1 MFLLKKGEAI
11 GESFQSQVQT
21 HTSNETNG
29 IVRTKIQVIEES
41 SSEDEKPKS
50 EEKPASFAS
59 LLNVKINPKL
69 SSEKKEPIVS
79 SEDNTNAIPDMTSLL
94 VSGDVNDSR
103 KDSCGKYRVMVC
115 GTYPVGQSNGYSRV
129 VYYISKFIGKKEDI
143 KLTIYGF
150 QNYNQ
155 TKGQQRSDI
164 PDSVILHD
172 ALAKEDPRRNGFG
185 EKEIAD
191 FLKQNPQDL
200 VIIFNDP
207 VITSSLVQNI
217 VENMSV
223 IERQKF
229 KLVSYMDQVYPYQ
242 RKQYIDLLNTYFD
255 GIIAFTPYWRDT
267 ARSLGIR
274 PEIPIYF
281 FPHGFDTDTYYPI
294 PSNICR
300 VYHQLPM
307 DAFLI
312 LNLNRNQP
320 RKRWDHTMMALAD
333 VIERHQ
339 KLKKEGKDGKEG
351 KTKNV
356 RPIRLVIGTQAQ
368 AFWDTIE
375 ILENE
380 LRRRNLPKE
389 LANEYIHILPNAQQ
403 LSDRDIN
410 VLYNAC
416 DIGLNTCEGEGFGLC
431 QFEHLA
437 LMGPQVAPNI
447 GGFKEFL
454 NAQNSI
460 VVEPKWNYYI
470 DKQRDGIGGIAEI
483 GDPKDYADGIWRY
496 YQNPSML
503 KRHGRKGREEILQHY
518 RWESMV
524 DVFYDVLKLFEK
536 RPKVSIQ

>member
-1 MFLLKKGEAI
+1 MFLLKKGQGL
-11 GESFQSQVQT
+11 GESFQSSQNVPT
-21 HTSNETNG
+21 TT
-29 IVRTKIQVIEES
+29 RTKIQVIEEESDDETTNTSNATSNSLS
-41 SSEDEKPKS
+41 SSFS
-50 EEKPASFAS
+50 SV
-59 LLNVKINPKL
+59 LNVKINPKL
-69 SSEKKEPIVS
+69 TSKATEGIPNLTQSLILGASDKKP
-79 SEDNTNAIPDMTSLL
+79 
-94 VSGDVNDSR
+94 GD
-103 KDSCGKYRVMVC
+103 KYRVMVC
-115 GTYPVGQSNGYSRV
+115 GTYPIGQSNGYSRV
-129 VYYISKFIGKKEDI
+129 VYYICKYIGRKEDI
-143 KLTIYGF
+143 QLTIYGF

-155 TKGQQRSDI
+155 TKGHQRNDI
-164 PDSVILHD
+164 PASVTLHD

-185 EKEIAD
+185 EKEIAQY
-191 FLKQNPQDL
+191 LKEHPQDL
-200 VIIFNDP
+200 VMIFNDP

-217 VENMSV
+217 VENMSLM
-223 IERQKF
+223 ERRQF

-242 RKQYIDLLNTYFD
+242 RKQYIELLNTYFD

-274 PEIPIYF
+274 NEIPIYF
-281 FPHGFDTDTYYPI
+281 FPHGFDSETYYPI

-300 VYHQLPM
+300 IYHQLSL

-320 RKRWDHTMMALAD
+320 RKRWDHTMMALAE

-339 KLKKEGKDGKEG
+339 KLKKDSKS
-351 KTKNV
+351 KNV
-356 RPIRLVIGTQAQ
+356 RPIQLVIGTQAQ
-368 AFWDTIE
+368 GFWDTLE

-380 LRRRNLPKE
+380 LRRRELPKE
-389 LANEYIHILPNAQQ
+389 LASEYIFIVPNAQQ
-403 LSDRDIN
+403 LTDKDIN

-460 VVEPKWNYYI
+460 LVEPKWNYYI
-470 DKQRDGIGGIAEI
+470 DKQRDGIGGLAEV
-483 GDPKDYADGIWRY
+483 GDPKEYADGIWRY
-496 YQNPSML
+496 YQNTSML

-524 DVFYDVLKLFEK
+524 DVFYDVLKRFEK
-536 RPKVSIQ
+536 GPKVAMS

>member
-1 MFLLKKGEAI
+1 MFLLKKGEAV
-11 GESFQSQVQT
+11 GESFQPTTRKRIPVIIEDSDSDSDT
-21 HTSNETNG
+21 KTSSNE
-29 IVRTKIQVIEES
+29 S
-41 SSEDEKPKS
+41 AS
-50 EEKPASFAS
+50 SFAS
-59 LLNVKINPKL
+59 ILNVKINPKL
-69 SSEKKEPIVS
+69 KKDSTTVESV
-79 SEDNTNAIPDMTSLL
+79 IPNITQQLI
-94 VSGDVNDSR
+94 SR
-103 KDSCGKYRVMVC
+103 KPGDKYRVMVC
-115 GTYPVGQSNGYSRV
+115 GTYPIGQSNGYSRV
-129 VYYISKFIGKKEDI
+129 VYYICKYIGRKEDI
-143 KLTIYGF
+143 QLTIYGF

-155 TKGQQRSDI
+155 TKGHQRNDI
-164 PDSVILHD
+164 PEGVILHD

-191 FLKQNPQDL
+191 YLKTHPQDL
-200 VIIFNDP
+200 VMIFNDP

-223 IERQKF
+223 MERRQF

-267 ARSLGIR
+267 ARSLGIK

-281 FPHGFDTDTYYPI
+281 FPHGFDSETYYPI
-294 PSNICR
+294 PSMICR
-300 VYHQLPM
+300 IYHQLSM

-339 KLKKEGKDGKEG
+339 KLKKDPSKAKH
-351 KTKNV
+351 V
-356 RPIRLVIGTQAQ
+356 RPIQLVVGTQAQ
-368 AFWDTIE
+368 GFWDTIE

-380 LRRRNLPKE
+380 LRRRDLPKD
-389 LANEYIHILPNAQQ
+389 LVGEYIFVLPNAQQ
-403 LSDRDIN
+403 LTDRDIN

-460 VVEPKWNYYI
+460 LVEPKWNYYI
-470 DKQRDGIGGIAEI
+470 DKQRDGIGGLAEV

-503 KRHGRKGREEILQHY
+503 KRHGRKGRDEILQHY

-524 DVFYDVLKLFEK
+524 DVFYDVLKLLEK
-536 RPKVSIQ
+536 GQKIATQ

>member
-1 MFLLKKGEAI
+1 MFLLKKGEAV
-11 GESFQSQVQT
+11 GESFQPTTRKKIPVIIEDSDEET
-21 HTSNETNG
+21 SSNTEPIKSESNE
-29 IVRTKIQVIEES
+29 S
-41 SSEDEKPKS
+41 
-50 EEKPASFAS
+50 SFAS

-69 SSEKKEPIVS
+69 KKENV
-79 SEDNTNAIPDMTSLL
+79 IPDITQLL
-94 VSGDVNDSR
+94 TNTETVRKPGD
-103 KDSCGKYRVMVC
+103 KYRVMVC
-115 GTYPVGQSNGYSRV
+115 GTYPIGQSNGYSRV
-129 VYYISKFIGKKEDI
+129 VYYMCKYIGRKEDI
-143 KLTIYGF
+143 QLTIYGF

-155 TKGQQRSDI
+155 TKGHQRNDI

-191 FLKQNPQDL
+191 YLKTHPQDL

-217 VENMSV
+217 VENMSLM
-223 IERQKF
+223 ERRRF

-267 ARSLGIR
+267 ARSLGIK

-281 FPHGFDTDTYYPI
+281 FPHGFDSETYYPI
-294 PSNICR
+294 PATICR
-300 VYHQLPM
+300 IYHQLSL

-333 VIERHQ
+333 VIEHHQ
-339 KLKKEGKDGKEG
+339 KLKKDSS
-351 KTKNV
+351 KNKHP
-356 RPIRLVIGTQAQ
+356 RPIQLVIGTQAQ
-368 AFWDTIE
+368 GFWDTIE

-380 LRRRNLPKE
+380 LRRRQLSKDLIP
-389 LANEYIHILPNAQQ
+389 EYIHVLPNAQQ
-403 LSDRDIN
+403 LTDRDIN

-460 VVEPKWNYYI
+460 LVEPRWNYYI
-470 DKQRDGIGGIAEI
+470 DKQRDGIGGLAEV
-483 GDPKDYADGIWRY
+483 GDPKEYADGIWRY

-524 DVFYDVLKLFEK
+524 DVFYDVLKQLEK
-536 RPKVSIQ
+536 GQKVAMT